1 MSDNVRLPMLVDDP
15 MADAVDA
22 AFAVEVEQPVAA
34 SIPVID
40 AEEVALVDRRVL
52 VLSISQDSIV
62 SEEGEEEQHIE
73 ESNEE

>member
-1 MSDNVRLPMLVDDP
+1 MLVDDP

-40 AEEVALVDRRVL
+40 AEEEEVALVDRRVL
-52 VLSISQDSIV
+52 VLSRDSIV
-62 SEEGEEEQHIE
+62 SDVEEGEEEQHFE